1 MAFQSKLFGGLTAVA
16 LMASS
21 TIATAQITAKDP
33 DAILKA
39 MQDFGLVATMGK
51 DDGGDPKISSRVS
64 DTKFWVYFYG
74 CEDNRNCASI
84 MFKAGYDLNNGI
96 SALKINEWNRDQR
109 FAKAYIDDEGDPFME
124 FDVNLAYDGMGEKNF
139 SDNLDW
145 WRLLVEDFEDFI
157 EW

>member
-1 MAFQSKLFGGLTAVA
+1 MAFQSKLFSGLTAVA
-16 LMASS
+16 LVASS
-21 TIATAQITAKDP
+21 TVATAQITARDP
-33 DAILKA
+33 DAILQA
-39 MQDFGLVATMGK
+39 MLDFDLIAKMGR
-51 DDGGDPKISSRVS
+51 DEGGDPRISSRIS

-96 SALKINEWNRDQR
+96 SALKINEWNRDKR
-109 FAKAYIDDEGDPFME
+109 FVKAYIDDEGDPFIE

-139 SDNLDW
+139 MDNLDW
-145 WRLLVEDFEDFI
+145 WRLMVEDFEDFI